1 MKVESYVRENQI
13 QEIATMVRDSGNTTV
28 IDVYAIQDTITG
40 SIVGNKFY
48 TTRQQARDIRRNM
61 KRDNVKVVKTNF
73 VNVSPWKT
81 AK

>member
-1 MKVESYVRENQI
+1 MKVNSHTKEKQI

-28 IDVYAIQDTITG
+28 IDIYAIQDTATG
-40 SIVGNKFY
+40 LIVGNRFY

-61 KRDNVKVVKTNF
+61 KRTNVKVVKTNF
-73 VNVSPWKT
+73 VNLSPWKT

>member
-1 MKVESYVRENQI
+1 MTIESYNRENQI

-28 IDVYAIQDTITG
+28 IDVYAIQDTTTG
-40 SIVGNKFY
+40 LIVGNKFY
-48 TTRQQARDIRRNM
+48 TTRQQARDTRRNM
-61 KRDNVKVVKTNF
+61 KRDNVKVVRTNF

>member
-1 MKVESYVRENQI
+1 MTIESYNREKQI

-28 IDVYAIQDTITG
+28 INVYAVQDTITG
-40 SIVGNKFY
+40 LIVGNRFY
-48 TTRQQARDIRRNM
+48 TTRQQARDTRRNM

>member
-1 MKVESYVRENQI
+1 MNSHTRENQI

-28 IDVYAIQDTITG
+28 IDVYAVQDTTTG
-40 SIVGNKFY
+40 LIVGNKFY

-61 KRDNVKVVKTNF
+61 KRDNIKVVKTNF
-73 VNVSPWKT
+73 VNLSPWKT